1 MKKKK
6 KKVYRLKRVYKN
18 IGLCI
23 FIVIAAWI
31 SFTFLAVIYRPKF
44 KDVTIELGTQ
54 DIDLNAFVVSKMYKK
69 RSICQTD
76 LETVDLSTV
85 GDKELVFTFAD
96 KEEKVILHVVDTTA
110 PQVTYKDITKSS
122 DYKIEPKD
130 FVESV
135 DN

>member
-1 MKKKK
+1 MKKNK
-6 KKVYRLKRVYKN
+6 KKVYRIKRVYKN

-23 FIVIAAWI
+23 FIVLAAWI
-31 SFTFLAVIYRPKF
+31 SFIFLAVIYRPKF

-76 LETVDLSTV
+76 LDTVDLSTV

-96 KEEKVILHVVDTTA
+96 KFLNL
-110 PQVTYKDITKSS
+110 
-122 DYKIEPKD
+122 
-130 FVESV
+130 VEFLI
-135 DN
+135 